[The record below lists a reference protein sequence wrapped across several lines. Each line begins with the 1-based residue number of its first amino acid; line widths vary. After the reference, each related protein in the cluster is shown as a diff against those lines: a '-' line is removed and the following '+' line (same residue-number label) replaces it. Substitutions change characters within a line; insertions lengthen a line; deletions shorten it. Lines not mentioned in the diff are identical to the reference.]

1 VVAAAKHNFQTYTV
15 LAVIAKTICSAAAFA
30 TTLKPMRILAGI
42 LLGMWLAGS
51 AVIAWTAAENFF
63 MIDRLLDEPTNAAFS
78 AAVEKLPNGE
88 ARMTL
93 RYLSS
98 ELNRY
103 YFSAWGWIGLG
114 LGFALLAITTQMAS
128 RGLKA
133 GATIM
138 LGISAIL
145 VFYLTPQ
152 MVDVGRQLDYV
163 LPTDAQPTRLVFGR
177 LHAAYSSLELVKL
190 VVGLWMCTVLIRRV
204 RTP

>member
-1 VVAAAKHNFQTYTV
+1 
-15 LAVIAKTICSAAAFA
+15 
-30 TTLKPMRILAGI
+30 MRILAGI

-63 MIDRLLDEPTNAAFS
+63 MIDRLLDEPTNASFS

-103 YFSAWGWIGLG
+103 YFSVWGWIGLG
-114 LGFALLAITTQMAS
+114 LGFALLAITSQMS
-128 RGLKA
+128 SQRLKVAA
-133 GATIM
+133 GIM
-138 LGISAIL
+138 LGISATL

-152 MVDVGRQLDYV
+152 IVDVGRQLDYV
-163 LPTDAQPTRLVFGR
+163 LPTDAQPTRVVFGR
-177 LHAAYSSLELVKL
+177 LHGAYSSLELVKL
-190 VVGLWMCTVLIRRV
+190 VVGLWMCAVLIRCG
-204 RTP
+204 TATSAQPAASD

>member
-1 VVAAAKHNFQTYTV
+1 
-15 LAVIAKTICSAAAFA
+15 
-30 TTLKPMRILAGI
+30 MRTLAGI

-63 MIDRLLDEPTNAAFS
+63 MIDRLLDEPTNASFS

-114 LGFALLAITTQMAS
+114 LGFALLGIISKLGSQRLRIGT
-128 RGLKA
+128 G
-133 GATIM
+133 IM
-138 LGISAIL
+138 LFISAVG

-152 MVDVGRQLDYV
+152 IIDVGRQLDYV
-163 LPTDAQPTRLVFGR
+163 LPTNEPATRSIFGR
-177 LHAAYSSLELVKL
+177 LHAAYSSLELVRL
-190 VVGLWMCTVLIRRV
+190 AIGLWMCVVLV
-204 RTP
+204 RGTERDRPTASVRNPDTTR